1 MATADVAPPAEAG
14 PSFEALLADIQEN
27 PERVMDDDLTPEQ
40 VLELQKRLNPYAY
53 VAGDA
58 GSTEHQR
65 SAAASYTNL
74 RADYMKRFIMTSL
87 VGFVFRLHDE
97 WEVPAEQRR
106 WTSKAAAKRAEE
118 EAAARRA
125 AKVLTPDDLLERAE
139 ALRELAQLAKDAE
152 AEAEAAKAKAVEADG
167 GEGAGEGAGKDVASA
182 ALEAETTAALYKQAD
197 EALAKSRG
205 LLYSATYE
213 FRKLGQEAD
222 SHLDAIEAVARQHL
236 EVAQVIDRNPV
247 HRPVAGQMEM
257 PPSEAKK
264 IITSFLRNWFEYNPD
279 AHVRSAHDEFVIEKA
294 TGEVDVP
301 GLGKVRGDEADPER
315 LPLEVVRHAAPKIS
329 SPEDKAAF
337 DALTVTSDA
346 YNAAV
351 YMLRNEQAAKA
362 LTAALAAPEKFRR
375 YLLPIAPDSAARAA
389 IDVIPPQDTFHRWNY
404 YQEVNYEALRTATE
418 AIYHEKPDLDWAL
431 ILYEF
436 FEGTPDEVS
445 KAFEK
450 FRDQHQDEVI
460 SDIKGIEFGG
470 WTLLG
475 DFKENRD
482 KVTFYNKHTD
492 VLKRILDR
500 HAEDKK
506 LGADLMRNRV
516 RQVKAKNIQEQ
527 GPDAPGLSEYKTQNG
542 GKGLDAMGAER
553 PIKREEML
561 RLERA
566 RGVIRAA
573 KELEILDQARLIIR
587 DLSDAAKVRE
597 LTPEEDRRL
606 KDAQADLV
614 RAEEMVEVPEDAIQ
628 VDVFTHDTAS
638 GDFAKSKFYT
648 KAEAPEHISQIQDE
662 QAAVAGVAPGA
673 GSRQDNLPAG
683 AQKTTISDL
692 APFAQHQLAR
702 EVAASQLERAGASAA
717 PDGKSDGKSD
727 GKKEQ

>member
-1 MATADVAPPAEAG
+1 MDPSAATPTEDG

-27 PERVMDDDLTPEQ
+27 PERVLDDSLTPEQ

-53 VAGDA
+53 IAGDA
-58 GSTEHQR
+58 GSTERQR

-74 RADYMKRFIMTSL
+74 RADYMKRFQMTAL
-87 VGFVFRLHDE
+87 VGFLFRLHDE
-97 WEVPAEQRR
+97 WEVPAEDRR
-106 WTSKAAAKRAEE
+106 WISKAAAKRAEE

-139 ALRELAQLAKDAE
+139 ALRELAKLAKDAE
-152 AEAEAAKAKAVEADG
+152 AEADAAKAKAVEA
-167 GEGAGEGAGKDVASA
+167 EAGATKAADTASA
-182 ALEAETTAALYKQAD
+182 ELEAETIAAQFKQAD
-197 EALAKSRG
+197 EALAKYRG

-236 EVAQVIDRNPV
+236 EVAQIIDRNPV
-247 HRPVAGQMEM
+247 NRPVAGQMEM
-257 PPSEAKK
+257 PPDAAKK
-264 IITSFLRNWFEYNPD
+264 IITGFLRNWFEYNPD
-279 AHVRSAHDEFVIEKA
+279 AHVRSAHDEFIIGKDTA
-294 TGEVDVP
+294 EVEVP
-301 GLGKVRGDEADPER
+301 GLGMVPGDVGDPAR
-315 LPLEVVRHAAPKIS
+315 LPLEVVRAAAPEIS
-329 SPEDKAAF
+329 SPEEKAAYE
-337 DALTVTSDA
+337 ALTVTSDA

-351 YMLRNEQAAKA
+351 YMLRNEQAAS
-362 LTAALAAPEKFRR
+362 ALATALAEPEKFKRF
-375 YLLPIAPDSAARAA
+375 LLPIAPGSAARAA
-389 IDVIPPQDTFHRWNY
+389 VDFIPPQDTFNRWNY

-436 FEGTPDEVS
+436 FEGSPDEVS
-445 KAFEK
+445 KAFET

-475 DFKENRD
+475 DFKENRE
-482 KVTFYNKHTD
+482 KISFYNKHTD

-516 RQVKAKNIQEQ
+516 RQVKAKNIREQ
-527 GPDAPGLSEYKTQNG
+527 GPDAPGLEEYKTQGG
-542 GKGLDAMGAER
+542 GKGLDTLGAER
-553 PIKREEML
+553 PIKREDML

-566 RGVIRAA
+566 QGNLSAA
-573 KELEILDQARLIIR
+573 KELEVLDRARLTIR
-587 DLSDAAKVRE
+587 DLSEAAKVRD
-597 LTPEEDRRL
+597 LSPEEERSL

-614 RAEEMVEVPEDAIQ
+614 RAEEMVEVPADAIQ
-628 VDVFTHDTAS
+628 VDVFTHDTTS
-638 GDFAKSKFYT
+638 GGFEKSKFYT
-648 KAEAPEHISQIQDE
+648 KAEAPEHIKQIQDE
-662 QAAVAGVAPGA
+662 QAAAAGVAPGA
-673 GSRQDNLPAG
+673 ASRQDNLPAG
-683 AQKTTISDL
+683 AQKTTVGDL

-702 EVAASQLERAGASAA
+702 EVAASQLEKAGAPAVSA
-717 PDGKSDGKSD
+717 